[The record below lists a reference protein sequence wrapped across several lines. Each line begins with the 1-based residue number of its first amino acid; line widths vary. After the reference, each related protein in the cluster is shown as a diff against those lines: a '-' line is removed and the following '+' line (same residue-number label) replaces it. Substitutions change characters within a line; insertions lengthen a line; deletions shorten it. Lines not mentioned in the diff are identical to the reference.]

1 MKSDIDNLMQAN
13 NLDALLVMGAG
24 QHNPAMV
31 YFTGGGHLTTADLI
45 KKRGEPAVL
54 FHGPMERDEAAKS
67 GLITRSYSAYPMS
80 ELVKEANGD
89 RLRVNVIRYKKM
101 LHSVGVTSGRVAL
114 YGKQEIGP
122 ILSIL
127 TALAQEMPGIELIG
141 YQEQDILAEAMMT
154 KDAAEVDRI
163 RAMGRV
169 TTLVV
174 GKTADF
180 LTGQRVKDGILVKS
194 SGEPLTIGEVKGQ
207 INFWLAELGAE
218 SPDSMIFAIGHD
230 AGVPHSGGN
239 PTDVLRLGQT
249 IVFDI
254 YPCELGGGYFYDFTR
269 TWCLGYAPDETQA
282 LYENVRTV
290 YEKVMTALQVN
301 EPFKR
306 YQQMT
311 CELFESMGHPS
322 ILTTPQTE
330 IGYVHSLG
338 HGVGLKVHERP
349 GSGMA
354 AQAGDILVPGVVATI
369 EPGLY
374 YPERGLGV
382 RLEDTVWVTSE
393 GRFEILAPYPL
404 DLVLPIS

>member
-1 MKSDIDNLMQAN
+1 MKSDIDSLMQAN

-31 YFTGGGHLTTADLI
+31 YFTGGSHLTSADLI
-45 KKRGEPAVL
+45 KKRGEPPVL

-67 GLITRSYSAYPMS
+67 GLITRSYSTYPVS
-80 ELVKEANGD
+80 ELDKEANGD
-89 RLRVNVIRYKKM
+89 RLRVSVLRYKKM
-101 LHSVGVTSGRVAL
+101 LQDVGISTGRVAL
-114 YGKQEIGP
+114 YGKLEVGP
-122 ILSIL
+122 ILTIL
-127 TALAQEMPGIELIG
+127 TALAQEMPGLELVG

-154 KDAAEVDRI
+154 KDASEIARI
-163 RAMGRV
+163 RAMGKV
-169 TTLVV
+169 TTQVV

-180 LTGQRVKDGILVKS
+180 LTGQRVKNAMLIKPN
-194 SGEPLTIGEVKGQ
+194 GEPLTLGEVKAQ

-218 SPDSMIFAIGHD
+218 SPDSLIFSIGHD

-249 IVFDI
+249 IVYDI
-254 YPCELGGGYFYDFTR
+254 FPCELGGGYFYDFTR
-269 TWCLGYAPDETQA
+269 TWCLGFAPDETQV

-290 YEKVMTALQVN
+290 YEKVKDALQVN
-301 EPFKR
+301 QPFKR

-311 CELFESMGHPS
+311 CELFEAMGHPT
-322 ILTTPQTE
+322 ILSTPQTE

-338 HGVGLKVHERP
+338 HGIGLKVHERP
-349 GSGMA
+349 GSGLA
-354 AQAGDILVPGVVATI
+354 AQAGDCLVPGVVATI

-374 YPERGLGV
+374 YPERGFGV
-382 RLEDTVWVTSE
+382 RLEDSFWVTPE

-404 DLVLPIS
+404 DLVLPII